1 MISKTTPEKVLKTG
15 TANDSLIGKAIPFL
29 GGRPQRES
37 IINSDDIVNLLIACN
52 TCSTLEEFFKV
63 T

>member
-1 MISKTTPEKVLKTG
+1 MISKTTPEKIVKTG
-15 TANDSLIGKAIPFL
+15 LTNDSLIGKTIPFL

-37 IINSDDIVNLLIACN
+37 IIGNDDIMNLLIACN
-52 TCSTLEEFFKV
+52 TCSTLEDFFKV